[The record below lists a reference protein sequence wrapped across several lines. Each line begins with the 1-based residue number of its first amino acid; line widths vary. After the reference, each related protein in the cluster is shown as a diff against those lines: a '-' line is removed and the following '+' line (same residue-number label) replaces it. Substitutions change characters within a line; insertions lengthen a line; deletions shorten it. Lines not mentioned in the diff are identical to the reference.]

1 VTGPALSGTAGTVF
15 DAARQEALEELAPL
29 VGRAGACR
37 AVGVNRPTWY
47 AHHRQS
53 PAPPRPKREPKPHPK
68 ALSWAERDEVLAV
81 LHSERFVDTA
91 PEEVYATLLDE
102 GVYLC
107 SASTMYRLLR
117 ERGEVRER
125 RRQAVHPPRKK
136 PELMA
141 DAVNTVWSWDVT
153 KLRGPEPRV
162 FYFLYTMIDIYSRY
176 TVAWMVTTCE
186 SEELA
191 RQFIREAQEKQQ
203 VPEGQLT
210 IHSDRGAIQTAKSV
224 AVLMADLGV
233 TRSHS
238 RPKVSNDNPYSE
250 AQYKTL
256 KYRPDF
262 PDRFTG
268 LAHARDW
275 CRDFFDWYHHD
286 HRHSGIGWHTP
297 HDLHHGLAQHVRDYR
312 ADILTDAYARHPER
326 FVNKHPE
333 PPALPEQVW
342 INKPTD
348 QHDEQ
353 ETTNSAQH

>member
-1 VTGPALSGTAGTVF
+1 
-15 DAARQEALEELAPL
+15 
-29 VGRAGACR
+29 
-37 AVGVNRPTWY
+37 
-47 AHHRQS
+47 
-53 PAPPRPKREPKPHPK
+53 
-68 ALSWAERDEVLAV
+68 VLAV
-81 LHSERFVDTA
+81 LHSERFADVA

-117 ERGEVRER
+117 ELGEVRER
-125 RRQAVHPPRKK
+125 RRQAVHPARKK

-176 TVAWMVTTCE
+176 TVAWMVATCE

-191 RQFIREAQEKQQ
+191 RQFIREAQEKQR

-233 TRSHS
+233 TKSHS
-238 RPKVSNDNPYSE
+238 RPKTSNDNPFSE

-256 KYRPDF
+256 KYRPDY
-262 PDRFTG
+262 PDRFAG

-275 CRDFFDWYHHD
+275 CAEFFQWYHHD
-286 HRHSGIGWHTP
+286 HRHSGIGFHTP
-297 HDLHHGLAQHVRDYR
+297 YDVHHGLAQRVREYR
-312 ADILTDAYARHPER
+312 AEILADAHRRHPER

-333 PPALPEQVW
+333 PPALPEQAW

-348 QHDEQ
+348 E
-353 ETTNSAQH
+353 EEMSAQS

>member
-1 VTGPALSGTAGTVF
+1 
-15 DAARQEALEELAPL
+15 
-29 VGRAGACR
+29 
-37 AVGVNRPTWY
+37 
-47 AHHRQS
+47 
-53 PAPPRPKREPKPHPK
+53 
-68 ALSWAERDEVLAV
+68 V
-81 LHSERFVDTA
+81 LHSERFADVA

-117 ERGEVRER
+117 ELGEVRER
-125 RRQAVHPPRKK
+125 RRQAVHPARKK

-176 TVAWMVTTCE
+176 TVAWMVATCE

-191 RQFIREAQEKQQ
+191 RQFIREAQEKQR

-233 TRSHS
+233 TKSHS
-238 RPKVSNDNPYSE
+238 RPKTSNDNPFSE

-256 KYRPDF
+256 KYRPDY
-262 PDRFTG
+262 PDRFAG

-275 CRDFFDWYHHD
+275 CAEFFQWYHHD
-286 HRHSGIGWHTP
+286 HRHSGIGFHTP
-297 HDLHHGLAQHVRDYR
+297 YDVHHGLAQRVREYR
-312 ADILTDAYARHPER
+312 AEILADAHRRHPER

-333 PPALPEQVW
+333 PPALPEQAW

-348 QHDEQ
+348 EK
-353 ETTNSAQH
+353 EMSAQS

>member
-1 VTGPALSGTAGTVF
+1 VTGSGSGLPGPAEAVL
-15 DAARQEALEELAPL
+15 DQARQEALEELAPL

-37 AVGVNRPTWY
+37 AVGINRPTWY

-53 PAPPRPKREPKPHPK
+53 PAPPRPKRTPKPHPK
-68 ALSWAERDEVLAV
+68 ALAEAEREDVLAV
-81 LHSERFVDTA
+81 LHSERFADVA

-125 RRQAVHPPRKK
+125 RRQAIHPARKK

-176 TVAWMVTTCE
+176 TVAWMVATCE

-191 RQFIREAQEKQQ
+191 RQFIQDAQEKQA

-233 TRSHS
+233 TKSHS
-238 RPKVSNDNPYSE
+238 RPKVSND
-250 AQYKTL
+250 
-256 KYRPDF
+256 
-262 PDRFTG
+262 
-268 LAHARDW
+268 
-275 CRDFFDWYHHD
+275 
-286 HRHSGIGWHTP
+286 
-297 HDLHHGLAQHVRDYR
+297 
-312 ADILTDAYARHPER
+312 
-326 FVNKHPE
+326 
-333 PPALPEQVW
+333 
-342 INKPTD
+342 KPLSS
-348 QHDEQ
+348 HC
-353 ETTNSAQH
+353 SPLRLCVV